1 MPRHLVNVGDSR
13 PSLDIASY
21 ARPGPGRRDR
31 LSAAEVELI
40 SRTVRRAPE
49 VMVKVLT
56 HGGKDLKS
64 VQRHLEYLDRKGE
77 LEIETD
83 QGERIAGEGVENQ
96 LLEDWDLD
104 LEEDRRRVDLGPL
117 KDCSPPK
124 LVHKILFSMPA
135 GTPPRKVLAAVKDF
149 AREEFALK
157 HRYAM
162 VLHTDE
168 PHPHVHIVVKA
179 MSEQG
184 VRLNIRKA
192 TLRGWRKEFA
202 RHLRAHGVE
211 ANATERAVR
220 GNRLP
225 AKLNGI
231 YRAEQRRESHHNRIR
246 AEGVAR
252 DLLKGDLRIEPG
264 KARLL
269 ETRKEVQRGWFAV
282 GDILMAEGRIELAK
296 QVWRFVD
303 DMRPPKTE
311 RELIAEDLRGRARG
325 APSVQES
332 SDLGS
337 GLVRYR
343 TRDDR
348 SQTPRSR

>member
-1 MPRHLVNVGDSR
+1 MPRHLINVSDSR

-21 ARPGPGRRDR
+21 GRPGPGRRDR
-31 LSAAEVELI
+31 LSTAEVELI

-56 HGGKDLKS
+56 HGGKHLKS

-83 QGERIAGEGVENQ
+83 EGERIAGEGVEKE

-104 LEEDRRRVDLGPL
+104 LEEDRRRVDLGPV
-117 KDCSPPK
+117 KDRSPPK

-135 GTPPRKVLAAVKDF
+135 GTPPQKVLEAVRDF
-149 AREEFALK
+149 AREEFALQ

-168 PHPHVHIVVKA
+168 PHPHVHMVVKA
-179 MSEQG
+179 VSEQG
-184 VRLNIRKA
+184 VRLNVRKA
-192 TLRGWRKEFA
+192 TLREWRREFA

-225 AKLNGI
+225 AKLDGI
-231 YRAEQRRESHHNRIR
+231 YRSEQRSESHHTRAR

-252 DLLKGDLRIEPG
+252 ELLKGGLRIEQG

-269 ETRKEVQRGWFAV
+269 ETRREVQRGWFAV
-282 GDILMAEGRIELAK
+282 ADILAAEGRKELANE
-296 QVWRFVD
+296 VWRFGAE
-303 DMRPPKTE
+303 MPPTKTE
-311 RELIAEDLRGRARG
+311 RELIAEELRRRMREGR
-325 APSVQES
+325 
-332 SDLGS
+332 
-337 GLVRYR
+337 VRDQPVR
-343 TRDDR
+343 
-348 SQTPRSR
+348 